1 MTFPPLKQMALTA
14 AHCAKTLITA
24 SASGS
29 VMLRQCTKTLLP
41 GMVEYVAKVA
51 GMAGEEAALQSHL
64 PAVGEIIKAFGTL
77 FTTIPEDLRESLCM
91 SFRPPGLYVLAAA
104 GVRAF
109 GILLPTLTL
118 LLEPSQPAP
127 PPLHAQAL
135 NQLLIFASSSPV
147 SFKEATGKLDQAT
160 RERLESSVRNAL
172 SNKLTGT
179 AAQQAAKPQI
189 SLRSF

>member
-1 MTFPPLKQMALTA
+1 MALTA

-77 FTTIPEDLRESLCM
+77 FTTIPEDLR
-91 SFRPPGLYVLAAA
+91 
-104 GVRAF
+104 VRAF
-109 GILLPTLTL
+109 GVLLPTLTL
-118 LLEPSQPAP
+118 LLEPSQSAP

>member
-1 MTFPPLKQMALTA
+1 MALTA
-14 AHCAKTLITA
+14 AHCAKTLIAA

-29 VMLRQCTKTLLP
+29 VMLRQCAKMLLP

-51 GMAGEEAALQSHL
+51 GMAGEETALQNHL

-77 FTTIPEDLRESLCM
+77 FTTVPEDLRESWCM
-91 SFRPPGLYVLAAA
+91 PFRLEFSNDLAAT

-109 GILLPTLTL
+109 GVLLPTLTL
-118 LLEPSQPAP
+118 LLDPSSQAAP
-127 PPLHAQAL
+127 PPLHTQAL

-147 SFKEATGKLDQAT
+147 PFKEATGKLDPET

-172 SNKLTGT
+172 SNKLTG
-179 AAQQAAKPQI
+179 AMAQQAAKPQI